1 MPNWLAYFGYV
12 MGLALFVTP
21 LIIQP
26 IGLGFPAWVFIV
38 SVTILF
44 SRPTASS
51 DDEAP
56 RLQSD

>member
-1 MPNWLAYFGYV
+1 MQNRAIG
-12 MGLALFVTP
+12 TP

-44 SRPTASS
+44 SRNAEGS
-51 DDEAP
+51 
-56 RLQSD
+56 